1 MFNQKLYIMVNIL
14 YLSLIPFK
22 IIFFVILLIF
32 GIFILKNT
40 NGDGNVTTLI
50 IIFFKFI
57 VQFLMS
63 YDIDISIEDY
73 NKYMRYLYS
82 DEKFICIFNHISS
95 LDGFLLLSTF
105 PKMGIVLNKQKVFD
119 YIGYDDESNS
129 KSGSIFVN
137 EYKKSNVTTKI
148 KETIYNRKK
157 GQSILFISPTYA
169 LPDTEDNISKFIKK
183 GAFVN
188 KSKILPI
195 IIKYEDF
202 SIIYNCEH
210 ENVLASIF
218 KLFLFENYK
227 IKIKIGDMIDPDENE
242 SIEQYKERV
251 YDIMNEQYKEI

>member
-1 MFNQKLYIMVNIL
+1 MVNVLHHI
-14 YLSLIPFK
+14 LIPFK
-22 IIFFVILLIF
+22 IIFFVILLII
-32 GIFILKNT
+32 GIFLLKNT

-50 IIFFKFI
+50 IIFFK
-57 VQFLMS
+57 VVVHCLMS
-63 YDIDISIEDY
+63 FNIEISDEDY

-82 DEKFICIFNHISS
+82 DEKYLCIFNHIST
-95 LDGFLLLSTF
+95 LDGFILLSTF

-137 EYKKSNVTTKI
+137 EDKKSNVTTKI

-157 GQSILFISPTYA
+157 GQSVLFISPDANT
-169 LPDTEDNISKFIKK
+169 LPDEENNISKFIKK
-183 GAFVN
+183 GAFIS

-195 IIKYEDF
+195 IIKYEDY
-202 SIIYNCEH
+202 SIIYNYEH

-227 IKIKIGDMIDPDENE
+227 IKIKVGDMIVPNENE
-242 SIEQYKERV
+242 SIEEYKERV
-251 YDIMNEQYKEI
+251 YHIMNEQYKDI